1 MVSPSLAC
9 SLLTHGHSSEPTPRS
24 QMLSETHCLS
34 TTQEAFLTS
43 RLPLPATAAG
53 QKDGKGPALAPLG
66 AATPLQ
72 RPPWTRSHCH
82 RAFTAP
88 PPHPHPTETAAIRGR
103 AHLQKNLGFAYL
115 PVIVGAQHSLGHA
128 LTCPPQ
134 VILGDARE
142 NGWPCRWEG
151 HLVSLPRLGSGA
163 LAPAL
168 HLTEW
173 PQPGPASPDPHSSP

>member
-9 SLLTHGHSSEPTPRS
+9 GLLTHGHSSEPTPRS
-24 QMLSETHCLS
+24 QMLSETHCPS

-43 RLPLPATAAG
+43 RLPLPATDAG

-88 PPHPHPTETAAIRGR
+88 PPPPPRQLQSEAVLTFRKILVLPICQSSWVPSTASAMR
-103 AHLQKNLGFAYL
+103 
-115 PVIVGAQHSLGHA
+115 
-128 LTCPPQ
+128 
-134 VILGDARE
+134 
-142 NGWPCRWEG
+142 
-151 HLVSLPRLGSGA
+151 
-163 LAPAL
+163 
-168 HLTEW
+168 
-173 PQPGPASPDPHSSP
+173 

>member
-9 SLLTHGHSSEPTPRS
+9 GLLTHGHSSEPTPRS
-24 QMLSETHCLS
+24 QMLSETHCPS
-34 TTQEAFLTS
+34 TTQEAFLTL
-43 RLPLPATAAG
+43 RLPLQATAAG
-53 QKDGKGPALAPLG
+53 QEDGKGPALAPLG

-72 RPPWTRSHCH
+72 RPPRTCSHC
-82 RAFTAP
+82 
-88 PPHPHPTETAAIRGR
+88 HPTETAAIRGR

-151 HLVSLPRLGSGA
+151 HLVSLPRLGSGT
-163 LAPAL
+163 LAPAV
-168 HLTEW
+168 HLTLS
-173 PQPGPASPDPHSSP
+173 GPSRVLPLPTLTLLHSLAP